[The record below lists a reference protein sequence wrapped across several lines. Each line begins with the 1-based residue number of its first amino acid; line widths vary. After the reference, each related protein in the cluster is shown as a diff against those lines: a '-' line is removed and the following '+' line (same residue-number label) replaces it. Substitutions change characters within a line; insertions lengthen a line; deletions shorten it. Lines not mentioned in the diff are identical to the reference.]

1 MCMQKMGSWKNHFCG
16 LNTWG
21 KGGGGFPD
29 EVTMNTVVRVLKDAG
44 EFDRANSDETDEP
57 FVTDEVIKYPRQWI
71 NISDEGKEDIQCRQ

>member
-21 KGGGGFPD
+21 KGGFPE

-57 FVTDEVIKYPRQWI
+57 FVTDKVIKYPHQWVHI
-71 NISDEGKEDIQCRQ
+71 TNEGKEDI